1 MLKNTLEELKEDQ
14 ALIGNEITNRSV
26 PLHELPED
34 RIDDFMDIAGS
45 VNMQTNN
52 NNIAMDIFMEYTEK
66 YLNGEVRKE
75 KAVKEITDRLELYGN
90 E

>member
-1 MLKNTLEELKEDQ
+1 
-14 ALIGNEITNRSV
+14 
-26 PLHELPED
+26 
-34 RIDDFMDIAGS
+34 
-45 VNMQTNN
+45 
-52 NNIAMDIFMEYTEK
+52 MEYTEK